1 MIEQEKLN
9 NLNNREKKLERE
21 EKMCGAEE
29 VLKKIMSNKPQ
40 MALQIKFFNKKMVE

>member
-1 MIEQEKLN
+1 MKLMIEQEKLN

-29 VLKKIMSNKPQ
+29 VLKNEMLDVN
-40 MALQIKFFNKKMVE
+40 ARL